1 MDKYSGTDNLEIM
14 TYAKNY
20 NDFLINLIKINTK
33 KEEKILDFGAGLG
46 YYSKKLSDEGFDIS
60 CLEPDA
66 SQSNKIEELGLLTF
80 KFLSQIEN
88 ESLDFIYS
96 LNVLEHIKDDLGILN
111 ELKKKLKKNGKILI
125 YVPAFNI
132 LYSSMDKKVGHFRR
146 YTSSSLNTL
155 ALNSELN
162 VIKIKYVDFLGFF
175 VSLLYKIIGDKNG
188 NISKGSV
195 LFFDKYIFPPSKI
208 LDKIFNKIMGKNVY
222 IILSK

>member
-60 CLEPDA
+60 CLEPDV